1 MMGPMPSCLGLLIS
15 SRPEM
20 QRTMNP
26 RTSLAPFAA
35 ALISACF
42 LQATPVRAAAERI
55 EPADAPRQYVD
66 LDFDWRFTLGDDP
79 AAIHPSFDDAAWR
92 TVRLPHDWSIEGPF
106 GPQHAS
112 GTGYAPGGVGWYR
125 KHFGLDPKLK
135 GRRIA
140 IEFDGVYQN
149 AQVWINGHLVGGR
162 PYGYSS
168 FQFDLTPH
176 LHYGDV
182 SSGDNV
188 LAVRVDHDK
197 VADSRWYTGSGIY
210 RDVRLRITDPV
221 AVAHWG
227 TFVTTPTV
235 TADKATVAVETTLD
249 NRDDSST
256 TPTIRLTV
264 LDAAG
269 AEIVTHTSDASIEAH
284 SAATLKDE
292 LAVPTPA
299 LWSPDSPTLYT
310 LRTEVLDGDAEKG
323 GNIVD
328 RTETP
333 FGIRTFRFDPD
344 QGFFLNDVNM
354 KLLGVCLH
362 HDAGC
367 LGAAVPPKVLE
378 RRLRLM
384 KELGANA
391 IRTSHNPPAPELL
404 DMCDRL
410 GLLVQ
415 DEAFDEFTPPKNKW
429 VHGRNVGQPSRFGY
443 GEIFD
448 DWSVRDVQDM
458 VRRDRNH
465 PSIIMWSIGNEIDYP
480 NDPFSHPVLGRE
492 YRPTH
497 PRAENLVPLGERLVD
512 AIKDL
517 DQTRY
522 VTAALAKIEMTNAV
536 GFPELLDAVGYNY
549 QEQLYAADHERYP
562 KRVIYGSENDD
573 NYNAWRAVADN
584 DYISGQFLWTGI
596 DYLGE
601 APEWPQRVFPGGVA
615 DMAGFPKPDYFWRQA
630 LWTKSEDKPMV
641 YLAAT
646 QRPQGERGGN
656 SGRRRNFGFERR
668 GGPPTESW
676 NWNEGAPVR
685 VLCATNC
692 PTVDLVLNGKTVATL
707 TAEDDRQGWRSAE
720 IAYEPGTLE
729 AVARDG
735 ERELARHTLRTAGE
749 PHHVQLDADATTLA
763 ADGHAA
769 AHVTFTIV
777 DENGV
782 RVPNAEHEVTFEIEG
797 PARFLGIENGATAGD
812 PQYQDNRCPALRGRG
827 LAIVQSTRNEPGTAT
842 IRATATGLA
851 LAELKIEAQ

>member
-1 MMGPMPSCLGLLIS
+1 MFPRPSLVTL
-15 SRPEM
+15 
-20 QRTMNP
+20 
-26 RTSLAPFAA
+26 AA
-35 ALISACF
+35 ALLVGFLLPPTSA
-42 LQATPVRAAAERI
+42 RADAERI
-55 EPADAPRQYVD
+55 QLADAPRQYVD

-79 AAIHPSFDDAAWR
+79 AAIHAGFDDTAWR
-92 TVRLPHDWSIEGPF
+92 TVQLPHDWSIEGPF

-125 KHFGLDPKLK
+125 KHFTLDPKFK
-135 GRRIA
+135 GRRVA
-140 IEFDGVYQN
+140 VEFDGVYQN

-168 FQFDLTPH
+168 FQLDLASHFNFD
-176 LHYGDV
+176 
-182 SSGDNV
+182 GDNV
-188 LAVRVDHDK
+188 LAVRVDHAK

-210 RDVRLRITDPV
+210 RDVRLRVTGPL

-235 TADKATVAVETTLD
+235 TPDKATVAVETTISNGSD
-249 NRDDSST
+249 RST
-256 TPTIRLTV
+256 NPTLRLTV
-264 LDAAG
+264 LDASG
-269 AEIVTHTSDASIEAH
+269 AEIATHTSDATIEVH
-284 SAATLKDE
+284 STATIKDE
-292 LAVPTPA
+292 LAVPTPK
-299 LWSPDSPTLYT
+299 LWFPDSPTLYT
-310 LRTEVLDGDAEKG
+310 LRTEVLDGNAEKG
-323 GNIVD
+323 GNVVD

-344 QGFFLNDVNM
+344 RGFFLNDVSM

-429 VHGRNVGQPSRFGY
+429 VHGRNVGQPSRYGY

-448 DWSVRDVQDM
+448 DWAVRDVQDM

-480 NDPFSHPVLGRE
+480 NDPFSHPVLGNE

-497 PRAENLVPLGERLVD
+497 PRAENLVVHGERLVE

-549 QEQLYAADHERYP
+549 QEQLYAADHKKYP
-562 KRVIYGSENDD
+562 QRIIYGSENDD

-630 LWTKSEDKPMV
+630 LWLNKQRMV
-641 YLAAT
+641 YLAAV
-646 QRPQGERGGN
+646 QPPRGERGG
-656 SGRRRNFGFERR
+656 RRGGFGRR
-668 GGPPTESW
+668 GGPPAEHW

-685 VLCATNC
+685 VLCATTA
-692 PTVDLVLNGKTVATL
+692 PRVVLYLNGKPVADL
-707 TAEDDRQGWRSAE
+707 TAADERQGWRFAE
-720 IAYEPGTLE
+720 IDYEPGTLQ
-729 AVARDG
+729 ASARNADG
-735 ERELARHTLRTAGE
+735 TSIFATFTLRTAGE
-749 PHHVQLDADATTLA
+749 PHHIELTPDATTLA
-763 ADGHAA
+763 ADGHDA

-777 DENGV
+777 DEHGV

-797 PARFLGIENGATAGD
+797 PARLLGIENGATAGD
-812 PQYQDNRCPALRGRG
+812 PKYQDNRCQALRGRG
-827 LAIVQSTRNEPGTAT
+827 LAIIQSNRNEPGTAT

-851 LAELKIEAQ
+851 PAELKIEAK